1 MKILI
6 VSKEKKI
13 LYDALVYSFEREQI
27 EYEWVSNLKGKIS
40 QDYSNIIY
48 INYDNKE
55 DLLFLSK
62 VNTPVIVISNY
73 LELINNENTTINYIL
88 TPLVSDASN
97 YTSVQKEYLYQKGI
111 YNIIINRV
119 YEFINNDNQING
131 LVVDTSNCKTKVNE
145 WVFKFDSIAET
156 YAWLS
161 RKNISDHNF
170 VEKVVNFYHE
180 KIYNDS
186 SKEINYLADKIE
198 NIQNG
203 FKLIDIFICTRK
215 ELEFFKTNYFFKLLL
230 KNISDTYKI
239 YIVNR
244 DELKEEEPF
253 IYNKLLDGVAIYDDC
268 VYIDTYDDEY
278 SLGKVDCNMSTIVE
292 YNKYF
297 DYVVD
302 KYGVRINTEDDT
314 NGL

>member
-13 LYDALVYSFEREQI
+13 LYDALEYSFEREQI
-27 EYEWVSNLKGKIS
+27 EYECIDNLTDSIPG
-40 QDYSNIIY
+40 DFSNIIY
-48 INYDNKE
+48 INYDDKINS
-55 DLLFLSK
+55 LLSK
-62 VNTPVIVISNY
+62 VEIPVIVISSSLY
-73 LELINNENTTINYIL
+73 LINNDKTIVNYIIS
-88 TPLVSDASN
+88 PLVNDCSN
-97 YTSVQKEYLYQKGI
+97 YTQVQKEYLYQKGI
-111 YNIIINRV
+111 YNIIINKV

-131 LVVDTSNCKTKVNE
+131 LVVDTTNCKTKNND

-161 RKNISDHNF
+161 RKNITDHNF

-198 NIQNG
+198 NIQKG
-203 FKLIDIFICTRK
+203 FKLIDIFVCTNK

-239 YIVNR
+239 YIVDR
-244 DELKEEEPF
+244 DILKEKEP
-253 IYNKLLDGVAIYDDC
+253 IVYNKLLDGVAIYDDS

-278 SLGKVDCNMSTIVE
+278 SLGKVDCNKSTIDE

-302 KYGVRINTEDDT
+302 KYGTRINTEDDT
-314 NGL
+314 NGI

>member
-13 LYDALVYSFEREQI
+13 LYDALEYSFEREQI
-27 EYEWVSNLKGKIS
+27 EYECVDNLTDNIS
-40 QDYSNIIY
+40 GDFSNIIY
-48 INYDNKE
+48 IDYDNKV
-55 DLLFLSK
+55 DLLLSR
-62 VNTPVIVISNY
+62 VEVPVIVISSS
-73 LELINNENTTINYIL
+73 LELINNDKTTINYIIS
-88 TPLVSDASN
+88 PLVNDNSN
-97 YTSVQKEYLYQKGI
+97 YTQVQKEYLYQKGI
-111 YNIIINRV
+111 YNIIINKM
-119 YEFINNDNQING
+119 YEFINNDNKING
-131 LVVDTSNCKTKVNE
+131 LVIDTTNCKTKNID

-198 NIQNG
+198 NIQKG
-203 FKLIDIFICTRK
+203 FKLIDIFVCTKK

-239 YIVNR
+239 YIVDR
-244 DELKEEEPF
+244 DILKEKEPI
-253 IYNKLLDGVAIYDDC
+253 IYNKLLDGVAIYDDS

-278 SLGKVDCNMSTIVE
+278 SLGKVDCNKSTIE
-292 YNKYF
+292 QYNKYF

-302 KYGVRINTEDDT
+302 KYGTRINTEDDT
-314 NGL
+314 NGI